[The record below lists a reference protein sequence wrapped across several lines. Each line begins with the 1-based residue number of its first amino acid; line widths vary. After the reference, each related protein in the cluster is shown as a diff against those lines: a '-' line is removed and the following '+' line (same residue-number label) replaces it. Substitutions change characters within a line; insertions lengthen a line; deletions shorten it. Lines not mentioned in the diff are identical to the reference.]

1 MAVKLTFRFQIA
13 VYLSVSE
20 YWVHFSFPYGHSHL
34 FITSG
39 VVSLEIRAFQSTLF
53 IASCCVCCHV
63 GSIVNCCRIVSEVVV
78 TNARSTEFPFTFS
91 DFTFDTVHV
100 SAMCLIWSSNSV
112 EAKSRWITVGKV
124 FGTYESVVR
133 IFVGANYLVKGQY
146 FCYYYYHHHHL
157 FYAGYLYLYSWDKLC
172 P

>member
-1 MAVKLTFRFQIA
+1 VQ
-13 VYLSVSE
+13 
-20 YWVHFSFPYGHSHL
+20 FSFPYGHSHL

-63 GSIVNCCRIVSEVVV
+63 GSIVNCFSIVSEAVV

-124 FGTYESVVR
+124 FGTYESVR
-133 IFVGANYLVKGQY
+133 IFVGANYLVKGTVFLLSSSSSSALCRVFILIFLRQTMSLGNTVLQP
-146 FCYYYYHHHHL
+146 FCCS
-157 FYAGYLYLYSWDKLC
+157 YSWC
-172 P
+172 IHH